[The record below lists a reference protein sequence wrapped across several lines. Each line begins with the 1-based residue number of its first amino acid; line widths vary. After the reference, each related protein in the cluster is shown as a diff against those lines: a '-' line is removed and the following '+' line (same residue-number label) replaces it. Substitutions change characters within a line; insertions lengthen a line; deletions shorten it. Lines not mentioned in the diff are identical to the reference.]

1 MTYRELL
8 VRLKAMD
15 VLDGDLCYEG
25 RDDLVTRKNKLR
37 NDVRK
42 LALLNKFKE
51 SSVAPNLKDE

>member
-15 VLDGDLCYEG
+15 VLDGDLCCEG
-25 RDDLVTRKNKLR
+25 RDDLVNRKNKLL
-37 NDVRK
+37 NDIRK
-42 LALLNKFKE
+42 LTLLNKLKE